1 MESNVKNRE
10 LIGTLLVVLAGIS
23 WGMTGIFVRY
33 FTELG
38 LSSLQITVFKIAFAA
53 LAMLAYCLVFDRDA
67 LKIKKCDIWVF
78 AGAGFISMDFFTI
91 CYFSTIQST
100 SLSVAAVLLYLA
112 PAIVML
118 MSIPLFGEKISALKC
133 VSCALAFA
141 GCVLTAGIIGSGT
154 AIPMMSLVTGVLS
167 AFGYA
172 LYSIFGQFSIN
183 RGYGPMTMT
192 TYTFLFATVG
202 ALFLLKPAEIAEAAS
217 KTSLPVFIGV
227 LALMSAVVTL
237 IPYTVYTIG
246 LTYIRPSKASIIASV
261 EPVTAT
267 IVGAIVFKEFPDVFG
282 IIGIVCVLGAVV
294 LLNIRKNG
302 A

>member
-1 MESNVKNRE
+1 MEKTVKNRE

-23 WGMTGIFVRY
+23 WGVTGIFVRY

-53 LAMLAYCLVFDRDA
+53 LVMLLYCLVFNRDA
-67 LKIKKCDIWVF
+67 LKIEKRDIWVF

-100 SLSVAAVLLYLA
+100 SLSVAAVLLYVA

-118 MSIPLFGEKISALKC
+118 MSIPLFGEKLSILKC
-133 VSCALAFA
+133 ISCVLAFI

-154 AIPMMSLVTGVLS
+154 AIPAASLATGLLS

-172 LYSIFGQFSIN
+172 LYSIFGQIALN
-183 RGYGPMTMT
+183 KGYQPMTMT

-202 ALFLLKPAEIAEAAS
+202 ALFLLKPAEVAEAAS
-217 KTSLPVFIGV
+217 KTSAPVFVGV
-227 LALMSAVVTL
+227 LMLMSIVVSL
-237 IPYTVYTIG
+237 LPYILYTNG

-267 IVGAIVFKEFPDVFG
+267 VVGALVFHEIPDLFG
-282 IIGIVCVLGAVV
+282 FIGILCVLGAVV
-294 LLNIRKNG
+294 LLNIKKTV

>member
-1 MESNVKNRE
+1 MEKNIKNRE
-10 LIGTLLVVLAGIS
+10 LMGTMLVVLAGVS

-33 FTELG
+33 FTRLG

-53 LAMLAYCLVFDRDA
+53 LVMLLYCLLFNRNA
-67 LKIKKCDIWVF
+67 LKINVRDIWIF

-91 CYFSTIQST
+91 CYFNTIQNT

-118 MSIPLFGEKISALKC
+118 ISIPLFGERLSILKC
-133 VSCALAFA
+133 VSCVLAFA
-141 GCVLTAGIIGSGT
+141 GCFLTAGIIGSGT
-154 AIPMMSLVTGVLS
+154 AIPTSSLITGVLA

-172 LYSIFGQFSIN
+172 LYSIFGQISLN
-183 RGYGPMTMT
+183 KGYAPMTMT
-192 TYTFLFATVG
+192 TYTFLFASLG
-202 ALFLLKPAEIAEAAS
+202 AMFFIRPVEIAEAAAEV
-217 KTSLPVFIGV
+217 TVPVLIGM
-227 LALMSAVVTL
+227 LILMSVVVTL
-237 IPYTVYTIG
+237 FPYIVYTNG

-267 IVGAIVFKEFPDVFG
+267 IIGAVLFKEIPDIFG
-282 IIGIVCVLGAVV
+282 FVGILCVLGAIV
-294 LLNIRKNG
+294 LLNIRKSH